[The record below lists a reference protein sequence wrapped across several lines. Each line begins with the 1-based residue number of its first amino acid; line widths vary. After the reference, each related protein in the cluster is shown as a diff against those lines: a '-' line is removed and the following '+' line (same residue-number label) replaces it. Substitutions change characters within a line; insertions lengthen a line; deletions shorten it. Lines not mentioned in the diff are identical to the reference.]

1 MQPHIAMVLIVLA
14 DRVKHKGVECS
25 HAIDSN
31 FTPDCNPTTDLNLT
45 PDEAAGMF
53 VLLASL
59 TGGHSRIQTH
69 TCALTH
75 TDTHM
80 CTHACKHT
88 CSTSPIASLSSW
100 LALPS
105 KNLP

>member
-1 MQPHIAMVLIVLA
+1 MVLIVLA

-25 HAIDSN
+25 HAMDSN
-31 FTPDCNPTTDLNLT
+31 FTPDGNPTTDLNLT

-59 TGGHSRIQTH
+59 TGGHSRIQAGTWS
-69 TCALTH
+69 LTH

-80 CTHACKHT
+80 CTHAYTHT
-88 CSTSPIASLSSW
+88 C
-100 LALPS
+100 ALTHANTHAVHP
-105 KNLP
+105 LLHLCLLG